1 MEWTNELTIEFLDLY
16 EKETAIWDPKDQ
28 LHRNRDIVFDSWKKI
43 KDSMS
48 IPVDIKELKKK
59 KESLMSTF
67 RPLLAKKKASNK
79 SGAGT
84 DHIFKPSWFAYEK
97 MESFLKSVYERR
109 DTINTEVS

>member
-16 EKETAIWDPKDQ
+16 EKENLIWDPKDQ
-28 LHRNRDIVFDSWKKI
+28 LHSNRNIVSDTWKKI

-67 RPLLAKKKASNK
+67 RPLLAKKRLATNQGQVRTKYLNQVGLPTK
-79 SGAGT
+79 KWKV
-84 DHIFKPSWFAYEK
+84 F
-97 MESFLKSVYERR
+97 
-109 DTINTEVS
+109 